1 MRELV
6 NEVRGPHAQRPSAAG
21 PQHAAAAGDTGPDG
35 GRARA
40 PHRARLLPAAR
51 PEGAAGGPG
60 RHALRRRG
68 GAQSCSFRR
77 LLHGLLLDCKISVE
91 FSWISCKTIIDIA
104 GSQCTLQKLQ
114 N

>member
-21 PQHAAAAGDTGPDG
+21 PQHAAAAGEPGRDG
-35 GRARA
+35 DRDRAPRRAR
-40 PHRARLLPAAR
+40 PLPAAR
-51 PEGAAGGPG
+51 PEGAARGPR

-68 GAQSCSFRR
+68 GRHLPAHRQGGDASARS
-77 LLHGLLLDCKISVE
+77 
-91 FSWISCKTIIDIA
+91 
-104 GSQCTLQKLQ
+104 KL